1 MSTTLHEIPKH
12 RILIV
17 DDEEDIREVLE
28 DCLQQAGYLTT
39 AVATGREMF
48 QALEQETSLLIM
60 DLRLKGED
68 GLILARQ
75 VREQSPLPIMML
87 TGKGDETDRILGLE
101 LAADDYLMKPFNIRE
116 LVARVNA
123 LIRRSTRL
131 SAQGGDSNATEV
143 TQEHDCLLFGDWV
156 LDLTARELKHQSGQ
170 SIDLTF
176 GEFSLLEVLA
186 NNPKRV
192 FSREELLERTRGD
205 QTDVFDRTIDVQI
218 LRIRR
223 KIEPNP
229 KTPMYIRTERGI
241 GYIFSHSVQKSRC

>member
-1 MSTTLHEIPKH
+1 MQELPKH
-12 RILIV
+12 RVLIV
-17 DDEEDIREVLE
+17 DDEQEVCAVLE

-39 AVATGREMF
+39 AVASGQSMF
-48 QALEQETSLLIM
+48 QSLEQNAYSLLIM
-60 DLRLKGED
+60 DLKLKGED
-68 GLILARQ
+68 GLLLARQ
-75 VREQSPLPIMML
+75 VREQSVMPIMML

-131 SAQGGDSNATEV
+131 SRAGNGTEEADRNQGHE
-143 TQEHDCLLFGDWV
+143 CLVFGDWI
-156 LDLTARELKHQSGQ
+156 LDLTARELRHQRGQ
-170 SIDLTF
+170 RIDLTF

-186 NNPKRV
+186 RSPKRV

-205 QTDVFDRTIDVQI
+205 QSDVFDRTIDVQI

>member
-1 MSTTLHEIPKH
+1 MHEIPKY

-17 DDEEDIREVLE
+17 DDEQDIREVLE

-39 AVATGREMF
+39 AVATGTEMF
-48 QALEQETSLLIM
+48 QALEQDISLLIM

-75 VREQSPLPIMML
+75 VREQSTIPIMML

-101 LAADDYLMKPFNIRE
+101 LAADDYLMKPFNVRE

-131 SAQGGDSNATEV
+131 SANGGDSPGSEV
-143 TQEHDCLLFGDWV
+143 TQEHDCLMFGNWI
-156 LDLTARELKHQSGQ
+156 LDLTARELRHQGGQ
-170 SIDLTF
+170 IIDLTF
-176 GEFSLLEVLA
+176 GEFALLEVLA
-186 NNPKRV
+186 KHPKRV

-241 GYIFSHSVQKSRC
+241 GYIFSQPVQKNRC